1 MKKRSSSSTHKK
13 VVILLFD
20 TTIAK
25 GYMSTAAIGASGAL
39 DLLTTNGEHQAI
51 PISAAKAIYFVGDL
65 DQPYLPERKAF
76 LSRPKIE
83 GLWLKLT
90 FRDGDELEG
99 IAANELTDVLDG
111 GVQLTPADLHGNCL
125 RIFIPRPAITHAK
138 VLGVVGASKR
148 ATKPSTPPPAQPTLF
163 SE

>member
-1 MKKRSSSSTHKK
+1 
-13 VVILLFD
+13 VVLLFD

-25 GYMSTAAIGASGAL
+25 GYMSPAIMGTGDSF
-39 DLLTTNGEHQAI
+39 DLLTTDGEHQAI
-51 PISAAKAIYFVGDL
+51 PSPAIKAIYFVTDL

-90 FRDGDELEG
+90 FRDGDILEG
-99 IAANELTDVLDG
+99 VAPNQLLDVLDG

-125 RIFIPRPAITHAK
+125 RIFIPRPAITEAK

-148 ATKPSTPPPAQPTLF
+148 PSRPSAPPPDQPTLF
-163 SE
+163 NE